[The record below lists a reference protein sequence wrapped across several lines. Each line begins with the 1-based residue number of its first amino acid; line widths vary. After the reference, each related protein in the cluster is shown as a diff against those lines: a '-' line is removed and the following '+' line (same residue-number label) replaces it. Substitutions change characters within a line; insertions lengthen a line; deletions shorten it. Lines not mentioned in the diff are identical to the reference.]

1 MPGRK
6 EAEMEEQAIQLLEQ
20 KRFSE
25 LRELLKEM
33 EPFDIA
39 AMLEDVPEEQ
49 LPLMFRILPKE
60 LAADTFVEMDSDMQE
75 LLIHSFSDRELKTVM
90 DQIYLDDTVDIIE
103 EMPANVVKRILRHA
117 EPETRMQ
124 INRILQYP
132 DDSAGSLMTIEF
144 VDLRKD
150 MTVQDAFTR
159 IRRIGVN
166 KETIYTCYVVDQN
179 RTLLG
184 LVSVKTLLLSSYED
198 VIEDIMETNVIYA
211 TTLEDQEAVAET
223 FKKYDLMALPVV
235 DMEHRLVGIITF
247 DDVMDVMQEEATE
260 DIEKMAAIMPSDRP
274 YMKVSVWETYKK
286 RIPWLLFLMLSAT
299 FTSTI
304 LTHFQDALAVVPALT
319 VFIPML
325 MGTGGN
331 AGGQTSVT
339 IIRGLSLNEI
349 EYEDMPAVIWKE
361 IRVAACCGATLSV
374 VCFFKVIFIDRKDPM
389 TALVVSVAI
398 LVTVCVAKLVG
409 CILPVLAKRVGFD
422 PAVMASPF
430 ITTIVD
436 AVSLLIYFATA
447 SIIFGL

>member
-1 MPGRK
+1 
-6 EAEMEEQAIQLLEQ
+6 MEEQAIQLLEQ

-374 VCFFKVIFIDRKDPM
+374 VCFFKGTI
-389 TALVVSVAI
+389 
-398 LVTVCVAKLVG
+398 AKQ
-409 CILPVLAKRVGFD
+409 
-422 PAVMASPF
+422 
-430 ITTIVD
+430 
-436 AVSLLIYFATA
+436 
-447 SIIFGL
+447 FG

>member
-1 MPGRK
+1 
-6 EAEMEEQAIQLLEQ
+6 MEKQAMELLEQ
-20 KRFSE
+20 RRFSE

-39 AMLEDVPEEQ
+39 TLLEGVPEEE

-75 LLIHSFSDRELKTVM
+75 LLISSFSDRELKTVM

-103 EMPANVVKRILRHA
+103 EMPANVVKRILKHT
-117 EPETRMQ
+117 EPELRMR
-124 INRILQYP
+124 INGILQYP
-132 DDSAGSLMTIEF
+132 EDSAGSLMTIEY

-150 MTVQDAFTR
+150 MTVLDAFTR
-159 IRRIGVN
+159 IRRTGVN

-184 LVSVKTLLLSSYED
+184 LVSVKTLLLSNYED

-223 FKKYDLMALPVV
+223 FKKYDLLALPVV
-235 DMEHRLVGIITF
+235 DMEQRLVGIITF
-247 DDVMDVMQEEATE
+247 DDIMDVMQEEATE
-260 DIEKMAAIMPSDRP
+260 DIEKMAAIMPTDRP
-274 YMKVSVWETYKK
+274 YMKTGVWETYKK
-286 RIPWLLFLMLSAT
+286 RIPWLMFLMISAT

-304 LTHFQDALAVVPALT
+304 LNHFEGSLAVVPALIA
-319 VFIPML
+319 FIPML
-325 MGTGGN
+325 MDTGGN
-331 AGGQTSVT
+331 AGGQASVT

-349 EYEDMPAVIWKE
+349 EYGDMPAVVWKE
-361 IRVAACCGATLSV
+361 IRVAFCCGATLAV
-374 VCFFKVIFIDRKDPM
+374 VCFLKVMLVDRKDVL
-389 TALVVSVAI
+389 TALVVA
-398 LVTVCVAKLVG
+398 VTVFAAVCVAKMVG
-409 CILPVLAKRVGFD
+409 CTLPVLAKKIGFD

-436 AVSLLIYFATA
+436 AVSLMIYFAVA
-447 SIIFGL
+447 SAIFHL